1 MNCRFSI
8 FDFRF
13 NSNHPVCRT
22 APGDFQSA
30 VGNRQSAIAF
40 TLVELLVVIGII
52 ALLLGILLPALGSAR
67 DRAKKLAAT
76 TQLQGLSAACD
87 SYYTTFNAYP
97 GYLAESALNASASG
111 NQNLVLSLMGQTAA
125 SGISFGSEKVDKS
138 KIGSGPKTS
147 SGRIY
152 GAFYSPKSGELQDDL
167 SNPTTVMP
175 SLVDPVNGVLLLYFR
190 AVAVGTT
197 PVSTD
202 SSGSGIFYRNAAAG
216 AFGKFTS
223 AKGGVFDNRAYPT
236 GDSLLATAAAAGDAN
251 MAWFV
256 INTDISTSMPNSNTC
271 VVKGAYTFW
280 SAGKDGIYLGKSQS
294 STVDQTTMSKFDDVV
309 VTGGTR

>member
-13 NSNHPVCRT
+13 NSHHPVCRT

-30 VGNRQSAIAF
+30 IGNRQSAIAF

-97 GYLAESALNASASG
+97 GYLLESALDASASG
-111 NQNLVLSLMGQTAA
+111 NQNLVLSLMGQT
-125 SGISFGSEKVDKS
+125 GTGTITLGGVNVNKS
-138 KIGSGPKTS
+138 KIGSGPKLSTS
-147 SGRIY
+147 GGRIY
-152 GAFYSPKSGELQDDL
+152 GAFYAPKGDELQYDQTDA
-167 SNPTTVMP
+167 TVMP
-175 SLVDPVNGVLLLYFR
+175 SLVDPVNGVPILYFR
-190 AVAVGTT
+190 AMASGTV
-197 PVSTD
+197 PVSD
-202 SSGSGIFYRNAAAG
+202 SGTPGIFYRDAAIAYRG
-216 AFGKFTS
+216 IFKP
-223 AKGGVFDNRAYPT
+223 AKGGSFDNT
-236 GDSLLATAAAAGDAN
+236 STNSLLFAATTDN

-256 INTDISTSMPNSNTC
+256 INTDISTSMPNSGTC
-271 VVKGAYTFW
+271 VVKGAYVFW
-280 SAGKDGIYLGKSQS
+280 SAGKDGIYLGKTQSNLTSVS
-294 STVDQTTMSKFDDVV
+294 STTDMSKFDDVV